1 LSQSFLREH
10 RLLNAADFS
19 RVFKEPIK
27 SSDAFFTVLA
37 RPCLAESAL
46 SRLGLAIA
54 KKQLKRAVDRNRI
67 KRLIRE
73 YFRTNVLSDP
83 AFDYVVLTRAAV
95 RNQTNEVLMLSL
107 EKNFSRI
114 LKKHARHET

>member
-1 LSQSFLREH
+1 MSQSFSREH

-27 SSDAFFTVLA
+27 SSDRFFTVLA
-37 RPCLAESAL
+37 QPRLVEPAL

-67 KRLIRE
+67 KRLVRQ
-73 YFRTNVLSDP
+73 YFRTNVGDEP
-83 AFDYVVLTRAAV
+83 AIDYVVLTRAAV
-95 RNQTNEVLMLSL
+95 RKETNEVLYASL
-107 EKNFSRI
+107 DKNFSYI
-114 LKKHARHET
+114 LKKLRSNEA